1 MSFKKRRQNSHG
13 TTMPTF
19 IHRHHS
25 YGIVATKS
33 LGMDGWG
40 RVGCLTHCVY
50 SFTNTSARI
59 QAHKTQTSKIHSR
72 IYKIPLHLEHYT
84 PAYLVEIIQPSCSG
98 SGSSNEEYVCFKM
111 GPRRSPLFQWL
122 HTSLVIRRR
131 GKSPTDTIHHPGK
144 LRTFPKNWIPP
155 MVPASAPYE
164 NRWILF
170 LTAGIPARSYKRP
183 PK

>member
-1 MSFKKRRQNSHG
+1 MKKETRSMKKETRRVKKGKEGHSETFKQVSNPFHTMSFKKRRQNSHG

-111 GPRRSPLFQWL
+111 GPRRSPLFQ
-122 HTSLVIRRR
+122 
-131 GKSPTDTIHHPGK
+131 
-144 LRTFPKNWIPP
+144 
-155 MVPASAPYE
+155 
-164 NRWILF
+164 
-170 LTAGIPARSYKRP
+170 
-183 PK
+183 